1 MTEDCEE
8 GGTIRCCVDGFVV
21 WVFDFFLLI
30 ICHLRAQLCL
40 ELLAIFKISSFY
52 FMVYAKPYGLLAPRN
67 QSRAMSAA
75 GDAVEQII
83 QWKEKYYV
91 GAYSI
96 HCSSELLGFTP
107 RTHTSN
113 SCTLHGNM
121 SDVLDG
127 SLKLLFVS
135 CIIYISTPSAI
146 LNFCRYCK
154 LLRHCV
160 CKFSHFTCRQWSESL
175 SEFSL
180 FPQQLWDWHGPHL
193 RWRLGADCFLRIC
206 SFYKYNK
213 TYDKL

>member
-1 MTEDCEE
+1 MLRGRIC
-8 GGTIRCCVDGFVV
+8 RMGF
-21 WVFDFFLLI
+21 WFFLLI

-52 FMVYAKPYGLLAPRN
+52 FMVHAKPYGLLVIKVGQCQQPETQWNRLSSGRRSTTWVHILFIVHRN
-67 QSRAMSAA
+67 FLVWLNAHTHIEFLYIAW
-75 GDAVEQII
+75 E
-83 QWKEKYYV
+83 YV
-91 GAYSI
+91 G
-96 HCSSELLGFTP
+96 CFGRKLD
-107 RTHTSN
+107 
-113 SCTLHGNM
+113 TLI
-121 SDVLDG
+121 
-127 SLKLLFVS
+127 

>member
-1 MTEDCEE
+1 MLLGRIC
-8 GGTIRCCVDGFVV
+8 RMGF
-21 WVFDFFLLI
+21 WFFFIDYLPPAGAALPWASSNIQDFI
-30 ICHLRAQLCL
+30 IL
-40 ELLAIFKISSFY
+40 F
-52 FMVYAKPYGLLAPRN
+52 YGLCKTIWSPRN
-67 QSRAMSAA
+67 QSGAMSAA
-75 GDAVEQII
+75 GEASGTDYPVEG
-83 QWKEKYYV
+83 EVDYV

-96 HCSSELLGFTP
+96 HCSSELLGLTQ

>member
-1 MTEDCEE
+1 ML
-8 GGTIRCCVDGFVV
+8 RRFVV

-52 FMVYAKPYGLLAPRN
+52 FMVYAKPYGLLVIKVGQCQQPER
-67 QSRAMSAA
+67 
-75 GDAVEQII
+75 
-83 QWKEKYYV
+83 QWNRLSS
-91 GAYSI
+91 GRRSWLRGCIFYSLFI
-96 HCSSELLGFTP
+96 RTSWFDSTHR

-121 SDVLDG
+121 SDVLEG
-127 SLKLLFVS
+127 SLKLWFVS

-146 LNFCRYCK
+146 LNFCGYCE